1 MAFSSRLNSA
11 WLCAEAFSAKPRMS
25 ASATANRVASERY
38 MRVLPWNRRVAYRT
52 RLLWVNRAVAGE
64 LRPGAPDGGR
74 TGSVLHVFDQ
84 PGNLLL
90 PRPAPSLEQLR
101 SRTGAALDHAHQRLQ
116 VERLVPALL
125 VARAEPLE
133 PA

>member
-11 WLCAEAFSAKPRMS
+11 WLCAEAFSARPRMS
-25 ASATANRVASERY
+25 ANATASRVAGERY

-52 RLLWVNRAVAGE
+52 RLLWVNRAVAGK
-64 LRPGAPDGGR
+64 LRPGAPARVR

-90 PRPAPSLEQLR
+90 PRPVPSLEQLGR
-101 SRTGAALDHAHQRLQ
+101 GTGTALDHARQ
-116 VERLVPALL
+116 
-125 VARAEPLE
+125 
-133 PA
+133 